1 MLFRSSLQNI
11 EVTAGADIAAANLKF
26 LAGESAETLKLHA
39 QKGTI
44 HLDDIVMRGLKTI
57 EIDGYKDV
65 KLENTNN
72 FQFSDDL
79 TVNAESLKANLTFK
93 GGNDSITINGP
104 KYFESDVTITD
115 GRNTSEI
122 NVTTGLQDDK
132 LEFNKV
138 DLSVDRK
145 SVV

>member
-1 MLFRSSLQNI
+1 MCSSDL
-11 EVTAGADIAAANLKF
+11 
-26 LAGESAETLKLHA
+26 
-39 QKGTI
+39 
-44 HLDDIVMRGLKTI
+44 IVMRGLKTI

-132 LEFNKV
+132 LEFDKA
-138 DLSVDRK
+138 DLGLSDVTADMGLRK
-145 SVV
+145 DKIVISKMILFAV